1 MVFILQKEGLFTS
14 LQSCEAGRR
23 QSCGINPR
31 GPMDPF
37 AAKVANLMVGNP
49 QDSNVLELHFPGPEI
64 EFTSDCYLSISGADL
79 CPALSGHE
87 LRTWSVIL
95 AEAGD
100 TLRFL
105 NKRSGNRAYVAID
118 GGMASAEPLARKEFE
133 TTRLQKGA
141 RIERAAPKVGF
152 SPVTRSIVSRS
163 IRPAYCPWPTV
174 RVIACGEFDHL
185 TPSAK
190 TNFDDAIFTLTAD
203 SNRMGFRLSGPALE
217 AVRSNEMVS
226 AAVTFGTIQLLP
238 NGQLVILTADHQT
251 SGGYPRIATVISAD
265 LPLLGQLG
273 PGDRLSFRLTNIYD
287 AEKVAAE
294 RERDLA
300 LLRTALSFGRYW

>member
-23 QSCGINPR
+23 QSFGINPC

-37 AAKVANLMVGNP
+37 AAKVANLMAGNP
-49 QDSNVLELHFPGPEI
+49 EDSNVLELHFPGPEI

-79 CPALSGHE
+79 CPTLSGRE
-87 LRTWSVIL
+87 FRTWSV
-95 AEAGD
+95 APARAGD

-105 NKRSGNRAYVAID
+105 NRRSGNRAYVAID
-118 GGMASAEPLARKEFE
+118 GGMAAAGPPTADEFE
-133 TTRLQKGA
+133 TIRLQKGA

-152 SPVTRSIVSRS
+152 SPVTRAIVSRS
-163 IRPAYCPWPTV
+163 IRPAYSRCPTV
-174 RVIACGEFDHL
+174 RVIPCSEFDLL
-185 TPSAK
+185 TPPAK
-190 TNFDDAIFTLTAD
+190 SGFDTSVFALTVD
-203 SNRMGFRLSGPALE
+203 SNRMGFRLSGPAFE

-238 NGQLVILTADHQT
+238 NGQFVILMADHQT

-273 PGDRLSFRLTNIYD
+273 PGDRVSFRLTDIYE

-294 RERDLA
+294 RERHLA
-300 LLRTALSFGRYW
+300 LLRTSLAYGRYW